1 MTRTRPH
8 WTRRA
13 GRSAAGGCLAA
24 LACGCAAPAEPPPAD
39 WPAPRSDTVE
49 AADSA
54 EIFAELA
61 AQQAGTRDAARAARR
76 RADDLRRESRRLRRL
91 AADHDHAAAMLRHA
105 ALLASI
111 APGPLFADVP
121 EPAGPSEPTG
131 PTAESTLAAAEIE
144 RAEAGALRLEA
155 DAAESRAIDA
165 LAAAAEADRRLA
177 RLDARLNLAAATRL
191 PAWFGPAVPAA
202 APVPESADALAA
214 GPRP

>member
-1 MTRTRPH
+1 MIRTRPH

-24 LACGCAAPAEPPPAD
+24 LAGGCAAPAEPPPGD
-39 WPAPRSDTVE
+39 WPVPRSDTIE

-61 AQQAGTRDAARAARR
+61 AQQAGARDAARAARR

-121 EPAGPSEPTG
+121 EPAGPSES
-131 PTAESTLAAAEIE
+131 TAESTLAAAEAE

-191 PAWFGPAVPAA
+191 PAWFGPAAAPAA
-202 APVPESADALAA
+202 APGPESADALAA